1 MITTL
6 PLGQLLSGVAEADFP
21 KRRLLSD
28 VNIKIAKAKKVV
40 VVSGAGISCNSGIPD
55 FRSADGLYA
64 MVKEKYP
71 DAFVSGK
78 ELFSSGLFN
87 NPATTSI
94 FYTFIAELS
103 LACQAAQPTRTH
115 HFIHRL
121 ETKGKLLRSYTQ
133 NVDGFERRMGIE
145 SGGRGNGLKKN
156 GTRNVELHGDLGR
169 VRCVLCFADYEAER
183 QYVDMFRE
191 GEAPHCPACQQ
202 RCEERVNRSAR
213 ATSVGT
219 LRPSIVLYDEPHPLG
234 DEIGALQAHDMRR
247 GPDVLLIMG
256 TSLKVHGLKR
266 LVKDF
271 AKTVHEKKGVV
282 VFVNATAPSKE
293 WDGVI
298 DYHVEGDTDSWVERV
313 EEEWKKVRPQ
323 DWEIQTVLDGEVVHK
338 SVAKTKAK
346 PKTKYIPEVVLE
358 PYQLPTPPASQ
369 ECPSSPTSESTFVS
383 ALSSPGPSGPPTPRR
398 TSPRSMSSSSPL
410 SSAPP
415 TPKSSAQ
422 RTPATAPPTP
432 VSPSKRQNAAT
443 SVKVTKKKTRI
454 EPPPSP
460 TGVSAAPGR
469 GNLFDATASVN
480 NASDPDVFGAMEP
493 PAVKPRVRAK
503 AVPKAGAV
511 AATKARTFARSR
523 SAAEATFTL
532 SSGMFGAASASAE
545 LADKENAQP
554 MQPGLSRPRAARRTR
569 SLRA

>member
-1 MITTL
+1 ML
-6 PLGQLLSGVAEADFP
+6 A
-21 KRRLLSD
+21 D
-28 VNIKIAKAKKVV
+28 VNIKVAKAKKVI
-40 VVSGAGISCNSGIPD
+40 VVSGAGISCSSGIPD

-145 SGGRGNGLKKN
+145 SGGRGNGLKKI

-169 VRCVLCFADYEAER
+169 VRCVLCFADYEAR
-183 QYVDMFRE
+183 DDYVEMFRE
-191 GEAPHCPACQQ
+191 GEAPHCPACED
-202 RCEERVNRSAR
+202 RCAERVNRSAR
-213 ATSVGT
+213 ATSIGT

-293 WDGVI
+293 WDSVI
-298 DYHVEGDTDSWVERV
+298 DYHIEGETDSWVERV
-313 EEEWKKVRPQ
+313 EEDWKKVRPQ

-338 SVAKTKAK
+338 SVAKGKGKAK
-346 PKTKYIPEVVLE
+346 PKCGFVLG
-358 PYQLPTPPASQ
+358 
-369 ECPSSPTSESTFVS
+369 F
-383 ALSSPGPSGPPTPRR
+383 LSLTRQ
-398 TSPRSMSSSSPL
+398 TSPRSSWNRTSYPLRRRRKNAPRLRRRKRRLCRPRYRRQGPRAPQHLGEPRHAPPPRLRYPRPLQRPGHRSSVHLPPRRLPL
-410 SSAPP
+410 SARVSVR
-415 TPKSSAQ
+415 TMQ
-422 RTPATAPPTP
+422 R
-432 VSPSKRQNAAT
+432 
-443 SVKVTKKKTRI
+443 
-454 EPPPSP
+454 
-460 TGVSAAPGR
+460 
-469 GNLFDATASVN
+469 
-480 NASDPDVFGAMEP
+480 
-493 PAVKPRVRAK
+493 
-503 AVPKAGAV
+503 
-511 AATKARTFARSR
+511 RSR
-523 SAAEATFTL
+523 STRRRRGSSRRHRRPPQHLAAVTYSMPPPT
-532 SSGMFGAASASAE
+532 
-545 LADKENAQP
+545 
-554 MQPGLSRPRAARRTR
+554 
-569 SLRA
+569 